1 MIGGDLTSDRG
12 ATPAPRAA
20 APAPAIPIEI
30 SDAVNARILAV
41 SEDRIA
47 GFVNEPFAQ
56 IAFAAELPED
66 VVIERLRAML
76 SAGVIRRIR
85 QTLMATNLA
94 PGALVAWR
102 VSPER
107 LDSAFNY
114 MVKEDPFSGHV
125 VIRSTDAETPGS
137 VYRLWTTIKVPQGFS
152 MVRHCDFLSGRVGAG
167 AYRIMPA
174 KRLFALGVGH
184 MRRRGVEP
192 GARSEESGRVLDTN
206 IVELSPLDW
215 RVLTALKREFTV
227 DEIAPDPWRARA
239 QEAGVSPDE
248 FIQVARSLSAREVIG
263 RFSTFL
269 EHVKPSAAGER
280 VTKYNALFH
289 WRVPQGREI
298 EAGREI
304 GRHHIL
310 THAYWREGGPE
321 FADVNIMAV
330 AHGTDKQLVLE
341 HKAAIDQHLEEAGI
355 PVLYTNVFWGGRSEI
370 KPSEISPV
378 EYEAWA
384 NRVGLSPAASA
395 G

>member
-1 MIGGDLTSDRG
+1 MTVNLS
-12 ATPAPRAA
+12 ASLS
-20 APAPAIPIEI
+20 APAEI
-30 SDAVNARILAV
+30 SDPVNARILAV
-41 SEDRIA
+41 SEDRIS
-47 GFVNEPFAQ
+47 GFVEEPFVA
-56 IAFAAELPED
+56 IAEASGLSED

-102 VSPER
+102 VPAEK

-114 MVKEDPFSGHV
+114 MAAEDPFSGHV

-137 VYRLWTTIKVPQGFS
+137 IYRLWTTLKVPQGFS
-152 MVRHCDFLSGRVGAG
+152 MQRHCEFLASNVGAD
-167 AYRIMPA
+167 AFRIMPA

-184 MRRRGVEP
+184 VRRRGMEP
-192 GARSEESGRVLDTN
+192 GARSDEPGRVIGTD
-206 IVELSPLDW
+206 IAELSALEW
-215 RVLTALKREFTV
+215 RVLTALKREFTI
-227 DEIAPDPWRARA
+227 DEVASNPWRGRAR
-239 QEAGVSPDE
+239 EAGVSLDE
-248 FIQVARSLSAREVIG
+248 FVRVAQSLSAREVIG

-280 VTKYNALFH
+280 VTRYNALFH
-289 WRVPQGREI
+289 WRVTPGREV

-321 FADVNIMAV
+321 FANVNLMAV

-341 HKAAIDQHLEEAGI
+341 HKAAIDRHLQEVGI
-355 PVLYTNVFWGGRSEI
+355 PILYTNVFWGGRSEI

-378 EYEAWA
+378 RYESWA
-384 NRVGLSPAASA
+384 RSVGLLQERSVEQE
-395 G
+395 

>member
-1 MIGGDLTSDRG
+1 MMAVNLSASLSIPAEVSD
-12 ATPAPRAA
+12 P
-20 APAPAIPIEI
+20 
-30 SDAVNARILAV
+30 VNARILAV

-47 GFVNEPFAQ
+47 GFVEEPFAA
-56 IAFAAELPED
+56 IGAATDLSEHL
-66 VVIERLRAML
+66 VIERLRAML
-76 SAGVIRRIR
+76 AAGVIRRIR

-102 VSPER
+102 VAADN

-137 VYRLWTTIKVPQGFS
+137 VYRLWTTLKVPQGFS
-152 MVRHCDFLSGRVGAG
+152 MERHCEYLAAKVGAE
-167 AYRIMPA
+167 AFRIMPA

-184 MRRRGVEP
+184 VRRRGMEP
-192 GARSEESGRVLDTN
+192 GSRSDEPGRVLDTN
-206 IVELSPLDW
+206 IVELSPLEW

-227 DEIAPDPWRARA
+227 DEITPNPWRGRA
-239 QEAGVSPDE
+239 EEAGVSLDD
-248 FIQVARSLSAREVIG
+248 FIRIAGSLSAREVIG

-269 EHVKPSAAGER
+269 EHVKPSAGGER
-280 VTKYNALFH
+280 VTRYNALFH
-289 WRVPQGREI
+289 WRVPAGREI
-298 EAGREI
+298 EAGKEI

-321 FADVNIMAV
+321 FANVNVMAV

-341 HKAAIDQHLEEAGI
+341 HKAAIDRHLEEAGI
-355 PVLYTNVFWGGRSEI
+355 PVSYTNVFWGGRSEI

-384 NRVGLSPAASA
+384 KRAGLIAESRT